1 MKQKKLRNLEIGDR
15 VIEKIAFG
23 KKKRIG
29 EVVFVQ
35 EGRNRKLE
43 LMQLSYHDLSPIRK
57 GNLELKFFRIPENRC
72 KRLNEWKYNKKRTFQ
87 VSDIIKHTRYGRVR
101 YGRIISFVHPDGLY
115 TDSNEKGYNG
125 KDLIECVAI
134 KGRDGLPRKID
145 SSGQVIRFI
154 VGPEHAKI
162 CQVLPMDN
170 KGGVRIKDYWENM
183 GELEY

>member
-1 MKQKKLRNLEIGDR
+1 M
-15 VIEKIAFG
+15 
-23 KKKRIG
+23 
-29 EVVFVQ
+29 
-35 EGRNRKLE
+35 EG
-43 LMQLSYHDLSPIRK
+43 
-57 GNLELKFFRIPENRC
+57 
-72 KRLNEWKYNKKRTFQ
+72 
-87 VSDIIKHTRYGRVR
+87 SDTE
-101 YGRIISFVHPDGLY
+101 RIISFVHPDGLY

-162 CQVLPMDN
+162 YQVLPMDN